1 MSTEPLT
8 LRWPDANFPSE
19 VFATLCGPGA
29 FFEIERD
36 TVAGVEM
43 DVFVRRPRS
52 LRELLLNASKQF
64 PDRCYIADE
73 RRELTFGEVVPAVA
87 AVAQSL
93 ANDFGIGKG
102 DRVAISSANR
112 VEYALTFW
120 AATALG
126 AITVAMNGWWTGPEM
141 EFALELTDPK
151 VLFGDTRRL
160 ERLAPSFRPE
170 LPRVEFESAFAA
182 LEAAGAGASVPDVE
196 IHEDDPFL
204 VLFTSGTTGRP
215 KGALLS
221 HRSNIHFM
229 YSVALRAAEGM
240 MREPASAPNSTVAAP
255 APATPPDPPCVI
267 SASPLFHV
275 SGLNCQLV
283 MALMSGMTIVYP
295 PVGKWDEATH
305 LQLSAKHRATAWSLV
320 PTQLWR
326 VLEWPTLAD
335 YDLSALKA
343 VGGGSAVWPPELL
356 RTLGERLPGVRTGL
370 GLGYG
375 MTETNGLGTSL
386 RGKATFERP
395 TSVGEVVPTVQVQV
409 RDPETGEPLGEGEVG
424 EICMRSAANFLGYW
438 ANEEATA
445 SVLVEDRWYRTGD
458 HGHITDGF
466 VYLEG
471 RRSDLI
477 IRGGENIYPAE
488 IEIRL
493 IEHPDIVEVA
503 VVGVEHPTLG
513 QEVKAYVVA
522 RERGVLDVEAVRA
535 FAGETLA
542 NYKVPTYVEFLDELP
557 HNASGKVLKH
567 ALGKPAEDVGFV
579 AETDA
584 P

>member
-1 MSTEPLT
+1 MEASGAGSAM
-8 LRWPDANFPSE
+8 PD
-19 VFATLCGPGA
+19 
-29 FFEIERD
+29 
-36 TVAGVEM
+36 
-43 DVFVRRPRS
+43 
-52 LRELLLNASKQF
+52 
-64 PDRCYIADE
+64 
-73 RRELTFGEVVPAVA
+73 
-87 AVAQSL
+87 
-93 ANDFGIGKG
+93 
-102 DRVAISSANR
+102 VAI
-112 VEYALTFW
+112 E
-120 AATALG
+120 
-126 AITVAMNGWWTGPEM
+126 
-141 EFALELTDPK
+141 
-151 VLFGDTRRL
+151 
-160 ERLAPSFRPE
+160 
-170 LPRVEFESAFAA
+170 
-182 LEAAGAGASVPDVE
+182 
-196 IHEDDPFL
+196 EDDPFL

-229 YSVALRAAEGM
+229 QSTGLRAAEGM
-240 MREPASAPNSTVAAP
+240 MREPAATGAAHSAPA
-255 APATPPDPPCVI
+255 DPPCMI

-295 PVGKWDEATH
+295 PIGKWDEETH
-305 LQLSAKHRATAWSLV
+305 LRLSAKYRATAWSLV

-326 VLEWPTLAD
+326 LLDWPTLGD
-335 YDLSALKA
+335 HDLSALKT
-343 VGGGSAVWPPELL
+343 VGGGSSVWPPELL

-395 TSVGEVVPTVQVQV
+395 TSVGEAGPTVEVQV
-409 RDPETGEPLGEGEVG
+409 RDAETAVVLGEGEVG
-424 EICMRSAANFLGYW
+424 EICLRSAANFLGYW
-438 ANEEATA
+438 ANPTATA
-445 SVLVEDRWYRTGD
+445 AALDAERWYHTGD

-488 IEIRL
+488 IETRL

-503 VVGVEHPTLG
+503 VVGVEHATLG

-522 RERGVLDVEAVRA
+522 REPGSLGVEAVRS
-535 FAGETLA
+535 FAAVALA
-542 NYKVPTYVEFLDELP
+542 NYKVPAYVEFLDELP

-567 ALGKPAEDVGFV
+567 ALGKPSEDVGFV
-579 AETDA
+579 AETNA